1 MRRLMETEMASMS
14 PDERAELEPSMRAIV
29 ENMVRRSDE
38 TVEFRGDGVAL
49 INGHDGKQKA
59 GRWER
64 QGDRVRLEPEGETL
78 RLRAEGE
85 PPSRSCSSGGNQQQA
100 HFLYML
106 YKLLDQHAWQ
116 NHNEMPRDQP
126 PQPTTPP
133 VVAGCL
139 PQSHVQFH
147 PSNDAAGQCRQSWDG
162 PTAIR

>member
-1 MRRLMETEMASMS
+1 LCMHRRRGVQPGRLLAAPAVLFGQETPAADFAGIWTLDKDAFGAEMRRLMETEMASMS

-64 QGDRVRLEPEGETL
+64 QGDRVRLEPEGDTSLEGPLEGETM

-85 PPSRSCSSGGNQQQA
+85 PPFEIVLKR
-100 HFLYML
+100 
-106 YKLLDQHAWQ
+106 
-116 NHNEMPRDQP
+116 R
-126 PQPTTPP
+126 
-133 VVAGCL
+133 
-139 PQSHVQFH
+139 
-147 PSNDAAGQCRQSWDG
+147 
-162 PTAIR
+162 